1 MDVLQRIENS
11 IAEPL
16 LDKGYAV
23 VRVQM
28 NGNIR
33 KTLQVMIERI
43 DGQSITVDDCA
54 QASYSISVQLDVENA
69 VSGSYVLE
77 VSSPGLD
84 RPLVKIKDY
93 QRFVGHA
100 VVVKTTQAIRN
111 RRTFQG
117 TLESAT
123 ETDITVV
130 LESPE
135 KDESPI
141 FNIPYTDIH
150 AARLHVAF

>member
-1 MDVLQRIENS
+1 VDVLQRIENS

-43 DGQSITVDDCA
+43 DGQPITVDDCA